1 MRLSA
6 PRCVAFALP
15 PPGTMEIVVAL
26 KASNA
31 LATCLHRSKRINNHK
46 SNSPYRRT
54 VGDNFGDGRC
64 CDLAPVHDSRLD
76 VGHNRTNQQTN
87 NKQ

>member
-15 PPGTMEIVVAL
+15 PPGIMEIVVAL

-54 VGDNFGDGRC
+54 GGDNFGDGRC
-64 CDLAPVHDSRLD
+64 DLAPVQDSRLD

-87 NKQ
+87 KKQ